1 MNVSYRGIKKDLSPK
16 LQEKLDA
23 KFAKISKL
31 VEKRGEKEAHVVVT
45 SENRMHKAEITMQ
58 FYGHPLVG
66 IASDAD
72 LFTALKSRALD
83 KLDKQAVKNGEKWRA
98 KSRRSNGKESA
109 NGAGELVGVVARS
122 DGAEGS
128 QKVYR
133 VNHHGPAEADDAGGS
148 APRNGQGSGLHGL
161 SGRGE
166 RMRLRA
172 GPAARRTFRP
182 DRVINPRRTLEG
194 WPSRPLLFQPRKPK

>member
-1 MNVSYRGIKKDLSPK
+1 MNVSYRGMKREFSPK

-72 LFTALKSRALD
+72 LFTALSEALD
-83 KLDKQAVKNGEKWRA
+83 KLDKQAVKNCAKYRA
-98 KSRRSNGKESA
+98 KVRRSSDKESD
-109 NGAGELVGVVARS
+109 NESGELVGVVATS
-122 DGAEGS
+122 DGSKTAR
-128 QKVYR
+128 KVFR
-133 VNHHGPAEADDAGGS
+133 VNHLDQRKP
-148 APRNGQGSGLHGL
+148 
-161 SGRGE
+161 
-166 RMRLRA
+166 M
-172 GPAARRTFRP
+172 
-182 DRVINPRRTLEG
+182 TLEEA
-194 WPSRPLLFQPRKPK
+194 LLEMTKDDDYVVYRDADKECVSVLVRRRDGHFDLIES